1 MKLEDAIAA
10 SEGSGS
16 AQVEV
21 DEAKAVLSQSKTK
34 QNGS

>member
-10 SEGSGS
+10 SEGSGG
-16 AQVEV
+16 AQAEVE
-21 DEAKAVLSQSKTK
+21 EAKAVLSRSKAK